1 MRNVFDAFLTEQ
13 RGRLALFLPVWLS
26 IGILFYFARTSE
38 PAIAWALPEALLPLA
53 GAAALWRWPV
63 FRLAWL
69 CLCLGLVAAGQLLG
83 CLASWR
89 APPWVVLPRHAVE
102 ITGQVAAIDLL
113 PTGRRITLAGPA
125 LDGAPALARA
135 LRLRLRDS
143 DTTVLAPGDEVTLR
157 CLVQTPAPPD
167 MPGGWDTQRD
177 AWFAGLAGYGFAIG
191 PTRILHFARH
201 TAIATLRTRIATRIL
216 QALPS
221 PQGAIAATLLTGAGT
236 AIPAADRAAFAAS
249 GLAHLLA
256 VAGLHIGIVMG
267 LVFFATRLALAA
279 WEYAALSWP
288 TRKIAALTSLAAGF
302 AYLELTGGHIP
313 ILRSFGMAAL
323 VTLGIL
329 TGRRALSHRGLAVAA
344 TLLLILSPEALVGVS
359 FQMSFS
365 AVLCLIAGYE
375 MARPWLSRSAE
386 GRFWRTPLL
395 YVAGL
400 VLSSLLAGTA
410 SLPFAAYHFGQA
422 TLYYVPANMLA
433 VPVTA
438 LWVMPWGML
447 SLALMPLGLDHLALI
462 PMGWGISALIAIAHS
477 VADWP
482 FATIRVAQSPSWA
495 LALVAAGIT
504 LGGLL
509 RGPARFSG
517 LPLLAL
523 GLAAP
528 LLASPPDILVG
539 PDAAL
544 IALRLDTGH
553 IATATTR
560 VSAYES
566 EAPIRLWGT
575 RLPPESLPCTMSAC
589 RIILRHSTVLI
600 LRDAADVDCAATII
614 LSTSWLHAACPHTP
628 IIDHQFIVREGA
640 TTLRLGP
647 DAVVISTDRSAR
659 GTRPWV
665 LDQHAAFPMATAE

>member
-1 MRNVFDAFLTEQ
+1 MRNVFEAFLTEQ
-13 RGRLALFLPVWLS
+13 RGRLALFLPVFL
-26 IGILFYFARTSE
+26 GVGVLLYFDRTSE
-38 PAIAWALPEALLPLA
+38 PAIAWAFPEALLPLA
-53 GAAALWRWPV
+53 GAAALWRWPA
-63 FRLAWL
+63 FRLAM
-69 CLCLGLVAAGQLLG
+69 LCLGLVAAGQLLG
-83 CLASWR
+83 CLATWR
-89 APPWVVLPRHAVE
+89 APPWAALPRHAVE

-113 PTGRRITLAGPA
+113 PTGRRITLTRPA

-143 DTTVLAPGDEVTLR
+143 DTTALIPGDEISLR
-157 CLVQTPAPPD
+157 CLVQPPAAPD

-191 PTRILHFARH
+191 PTKILHPAQH
-201 TAIATLRTRIATRIL
+201 TFIAALRTRIAARIVH
-216 QALPS
+216 ALPS

-236 AIPAADRAAFAAS
+236 AIPPADRAAFAAS

-267 LVFFATRLALAA
+267 LVFFATRLGLAA

-323 VTLGIL
+323 LTLGIL
-329 TGRRALSHRGLAVAA
+329 TGRRALSLRGLAVAA
-344 TLLLILSPEALVGVS
+344 TFLLVLSPEALVGVS

-375 MARPWLSRSAE
+375 VARPWLSRLGE

-447 SLALMPLGLDHLALI
+447 CLALMPLGLDHLALV
-462 PMGWGISALIAIAHS
+462 PMGWGISALVAIAHS

-482 FATIRVAQSPSWA
+482 FATIRIAQSPPWG
-495 LALVAAGIT
+495 LALVAAG
-504 LGGLL
+504 LAVGGLL
-509 RGPARFSG
+509 RGRARLAG
-517 LPLLAL
+517 LPLLTL

-528 LLASPPDILVG
+528 LMASPPDILVG
-539 PDAAL
+539 PDATL

-553 IATATTR
+553 IAAATTR

-566 EAPIRLWGT
+566 EAPIRLWGR
-575 RLPPESLPCTMSAC
+575 RLPTENLPCTMSAC
-589 RIILRHSTVLI
+589 RIVLRHNTVLI
-600 LRDAADVDCAATII
+600 LRDVADIDCAVAII
-614 LSTSWLHAACPHTP
+614 LSTSWLHAACPRTP
-628 IIDHQFIVREGA
+628 IIDHQFIEREGA
-640 TTLRLGP
+640 TTLRL
-647 DAVVISTDRSAR
+647 DAKAPVIVTDISAR
-659 GTRPWV
+659 GNRPWV
-665 LDQHAAFPMATAE
+665 LGGRAALPMAVAE